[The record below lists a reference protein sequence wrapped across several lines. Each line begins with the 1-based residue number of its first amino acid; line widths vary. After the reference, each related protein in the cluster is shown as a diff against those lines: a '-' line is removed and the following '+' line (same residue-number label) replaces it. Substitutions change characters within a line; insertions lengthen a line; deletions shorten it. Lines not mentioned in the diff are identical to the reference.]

1 MRIIYVI
8 TLPDLGGAQ
17 THLLEVACAMQKSG
31 HDVQIVAGKYGWL
44 TEQLAIKGIE
54 ISVIDE
60 LVREIS
66 LKKDWVTV
74 YKIRN
79 IIKKWQPDIVHCHS
93 SKAGIVG
100 RIAASI
106 EGVPSIFTAHGWA
119 FTEGI
124 PLFKRVL
131 YSLIERVM
139 LNFTVYVLCVSKYDK
154 ALAEKWFLSKSPKLL
169 AVHNGIEDVGKPLI
183 SDFGHDKFERHL
195 NLIMVGRF
203 AVPKEQM
210 QLIKAVEKI
219 NKEYPNSVFLTLVGD
234 GELFEGAE
242 QYVNTHGLKNVISLL
257 GERIDINELLV
268 QNDVFCL
275 ISNYEG
281 LPISIIE
288 AMRAGL
294 PVIASDVG
302 GNNELVKDGLNGFL
316 VERGNSEQLVER
328 ISFLLEHK
336 EILRE
341 LGQKSREFYLK
352 EFSAEQMMK
361 RISAVY
367 ARVLNKKTA
376 AGCDC

>member
-1 MRIIYVI
+1 MRIVYII
-8 TLPDLGGAQ
+8 TLPDVGGAQ
-17 THLLEVACAMQKSG
+17 THLLEIATYMKCRG
-31 HDVQIVAGKYGWL
+31 HDVHVVVGQGGWL
-44 TEQLAIKGIE
+44 TEQLQSCDIP
-54 ISVIDE
+54 VVVVNE
-60 LVREIS
+60 LIREIS
-66 LKKDWVTV
+66 
-74 YKIRN
+74 IRQDYLAIRHVQR
-79 IIKKWQPDIVHCHS
+79 IIREFKPDIVHCHS

-100 RIAASI
+100 RIAAFI

-124 PLFKRVL
+124 PFFKRVL

-219 NKEYPNSVFLTLVGD
+219 NKEYPNSIFLTLVGD
-234 GELFEGAE
+234 GELFEAAE
-242 QYVNTHGLKNVISLL
+242 QYVNTHGLRNVISLL

-367 ARVLNKKTA
+367 ARVINKKTA
-376 AGCDC
+376 AGCGC

>member
-1 MRIIYVI
+1 MRIVYII
-8 TLPDLGGAQ
+8 TLPDVGGAQ
-17 THLLEVACAMQKSG
+17 THLLEIATYMKRGGNYV
-31 HDVQIVAGKYGWL
+31 HVLVGKCGWL
-44 TEQLAIKGIE
+44 TEQLQACGIPV
-54 ISVIDE
+54 VIVSE
-60 LVREIS
+60 LIREIS
-66 LKKDWVTV
+66 
-74 YKIRN
+74 IRQDYLAIRHIQR
-79 IIKKWQPDIVHCHS
+79 IIREVEPDIVHCHS

-100 RIAASI
+100 RIAAFM
-106 EGVPSIFTAHGWA
+106 EGVPGIFTAHGWA

-124 PLFKRVL
+124 PFFKRII
-131 YSLIERVM
+131 YSLVERAM
-139 LNFTVYVLCVSKYDK
+139 LNFTAHVLCVSEYDK
-154 ALAEKWFLSKSPKLL
+154 ALAEKWFLSKSPKLST
-169 AVHNGIEDVGKPLI
+169 VHNGIEDIGKTLI
-183 SDFGHDKFERHL
+183 RDFCHDEFKRHL

-219 NKEYPNSVFLTLVGD
+219 NKEYPNSIILTLVGA
-234 GELFEGAE
+234 GELFEAAE
-242 QYVNTHGLKNVISLL
+242 QYVNKHGLKDMISLL
-257 GERIDINELLV
+257 GERTDITELLV

-294 PVIASDVG
+294 TVIASDVG
-302 GNNELVKDGLNGFL
+302 GNNELVKDGVNGFL

-328 ISFLLEHK
+328 ISFLLEHR

-361 RISAVY
+361 RISQVY
-367 ARVLNKKTA
+367 SIGVKI
-376 AGCDC
+376 

>member
-1 MRIIYVI
+1 MRIVYII
-8 TLPDLGGAQ
+8 TLPDVGGAQ
-17 THLLEVACAMQKSG
+17 THLLEIATYMKYRG
-31 HDVQIVAGKYGWL
+31 HDVHVLVGKCGWL
-44 TEQLAIKGIE
+44 TEQLQSCD
-54 ISVIDE
+54 ISVVVVNE

-66 LKKDWVTV
+66 
-74 YKIRN
+74 IRQDYLTIRHVQR
-79 IIKKWQPDIVHCHS
+79 IIREFKPDVVHCHS

-100 RIAASI
+100 RIAAFI

-124 PLFKRVL
+124 PFFKRVI
-131 YSLIERVM
+131 YSLVERVM
-139 LNFTVYVLCVSKYDK
+139 LNFTAYVLCVSEYDK

-169 AVHNGIEDVGKPLI
+169 AVHNGIKDTFNVKLHKDVLCTGVLK
-183 SDFGHDKFERHL
+183 
-195 NLIMVGRF
+195 LIMVGRF
-203 AVPKEQM
+203 SLKKDHLL
-210 QLIKAVEKI
+210 LIKAVEKI
-219 NKEYPNSVFLTLVGD
+219 NKEYPNSVVLTLVGD
-234 GELFEGAE
+234 GDLFEVAE

-257 GERIDINELLV
+257 GERTDINELLV

-302 GNNELVKDGLNGFL
+302 GNNELVKDGVNGFL

-328 ISFLLEHK
+328 ISFLLEHR
-336 EILRE
+336 EILRDM
-341 LGQKSREFYLK
+341 GQKSREFYLK

-376 AGCDC
+376 AKCGC

>member
-1 MRIIYVI
+1 MRILYVI
-8 TLPDLGGAQ
+8 TLPDIGGAQ

-66 LKKDWVTV
+66 LKKDLATV
-74 YKIRN
+74 HKIRN
-79 IIKKWQPDIVHCHS
+79 IIKKWHPDIVHCHS

-100 RIAASI
+100 RIAAFI

-124 PLFKRVL
+124 PFFKRVI
-131 YSLIERVM
+131 YSLVERVM
-139 LNFTVYVLCVSKYDK
+139 LNFTAYVLCVSEYDK

-169 AVHNGIEDVGKPLI
+169 AVHNGIKDTFYVKLHKDVLCTGVLK
-183 SDFGHDKFERHL
+183 
-195 NLIMVGRF
+195 LIMVGRF
-203 AVPKEQM
+203 SLQKDHLL
-210 QLIKAVEKI
+210 LIRAVEKI
-219 NKEYPNSVFLTLVGD
+219 NNEYPNSVFLTLVGD

-361 RISAVY
+361 RISQAYSIGV
-367 ARVLNKKTA
+367 KI
-376 AGCDC
+376 

>member
-1 MRIIYVI
+1 MRILYVI

-17 THLLEVACAMQKSG
+17 THLVKITKYMKYRG
-31 HDVQIVAGKYGWL
+31 HDVHVLLGKHGWL
-44 TEQLAIKGIE
+44 TEQLESCNIP
-54 ISVIDE
+54 VVVVNE

-66 LKKDWVTV
+66 
-74 YKIRN
+74 IRQDYLAIRRVQR
-79 IIKKWQPDIVHCHS
+79 IIREFKPDIVHCHS

-100 RIAASI
+100 RIAAFM
-106 EGVPSIFTAHGWA
+106 EGVPGIFTAHGWA

-316 VERGNSEQLVER
+316 VERGNSEQLVEM

-376 AGCDC
+376 AKCGC